1 MPTGNWRCLGR
12 CSHNRCFIRELRGKS
27 MHADKKPNDQ
37 LAYHIVPGQLRTLLH
52 PAIWGNGQL
61 ELLANCIGPL
71 SAK

>member
-1 MPTGNWRCLGR
+1 
-12 CSHNRCFIRELRGKS
+12 